1 MLGIGK
7 LIPDAVG
14 NGSSTAVL
22 VKSGSIVYSPIAI
35 ATAAM
40 MMNITIVFFF
50 IFFKTSCT
58 Y

>member
-1 MLGIGK
+1 MLGVGR

-14 NGSSTAVL
+14 NGSSTVVL

-35 ATAAM
+35 ATTAM
-40 MMNITIVFFF
+40 MMNITMVFFF

>member
-1 MLGIGK
+1 MLGADK
-7 LIPDAVG
+7 LIPDAVD

-35 ATAAM
+35 ATTAT

-50 IFFKTSCT
+50 LFKTSCT